1 MHMDILGNFLL
12 TEKILQLFPLGKK
25 YSDLIE
31 GLPPK
36 IMSSSFL
43 KSTFELTQTT
53 KLISQRMNYHLKLR

>member
-1 MHMDILGNFLL
+1 MDILGNFLL
-12 TEKILQLFPLGKK
+12 TEKILQLFPQGKK